1 MALAAE
7 AVLEKRQ
14 DEGRELR
21 KRHEQAAA
29 ELSLEMT
36 EKKRLGMEAVAA
48 RLKVWSM
55 TQRRQ
60 NYCIYIFVAHRR
72 QLRVSYVPTK

>member
-1 MALAAE
+1 MALDAE

-21 KRHEQAAA
+21 GRHEKAAA

-36 EKKRLGMEAVAA
+36 EKKRLGMEAIAT
-48 RLKVWSM
+48 RRKVWNM
-55 TQRRQ
+55 TQRSNDYWMCLFGANRT
-60 NYCIYIFVAHRR
+60 R
-72 QLRVSYVPTK
+72 LRVSCVLT